1 MSTVQSHSM
10 PGQEEAET
18 GGCMFE
24 IYNLGTLPFHYCI
37 FPISLC
43 VICMHRGRTEVDVDQ
58 ETMLVTMKT
67 PEQGRTGSS
76 SAAPKGILTLLM
88 ALHSLQE
95 EKSLR
100 SSMSALQHHRL
111 PRAENRCYTAW
122 TTAGTARVATD
133 LHLTRLLRCCS
144 LLKRFSSK
152 LW

>member
-1 MSTVQSHSM
+1 MQSHSM

-18 GGCMFE
+18 GGCTFE
-24 IYNLGTLPFHYCI
+24 IYNLRNRSSFHYCI
-37 FPISLC
+37 FSISLC

-67 PEQGRTGSS
+67 PQQGRIGSS

-100 SSMSALQHHRL
+100 GSVGQQRNIIGSL
-111 PRAENRCYTAW
+111 
-122 TTAGTARVATD
+122 ARKTVVIP
-133 LHLTRLLRCCS
+133 LGQ
-144 LLKRFSSK
+144 
-152 LW
+152 

>member
-1 MSTVQSHSM
+1 M

-67 PEQGRTGSS
+67 PQQGRIGSS

-100 SSMSALQHHRL
+100 GSVGQQRNIIGSL
-111 PRAENRCYTAW
+111 
-122 TTAGTARVATD
+122 ARKTVVIP
-133 LHLTRLLRCCS
+133 LGQ
-144 LLKRFSSK
+144 
-152 LW
+152 